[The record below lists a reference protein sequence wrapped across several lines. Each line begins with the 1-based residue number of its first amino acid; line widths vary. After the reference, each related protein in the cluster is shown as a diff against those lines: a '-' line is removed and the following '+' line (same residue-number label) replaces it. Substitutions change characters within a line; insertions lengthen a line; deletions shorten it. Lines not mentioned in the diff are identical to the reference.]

1 MTEPRSQCTAA
12 GVVQTVDTWYA
23 TTTDGDTVVLALPD
37 APAIWLVHRPHA
49 QVYWQT
55 EGRRGPDPLAGQR
68 PPAPRDGAGPPPQP
82 ENGRGG
88 PARCGGCGAPL
99 RMGGDGGLLSPLL
112 PKLEH
117 LEEIANRG
125 HIERYV
131 GVTTRH
137 HRIGQIIATAGGQRR
152 EVPVALD
159 ELQHRDVVI
168 INWLRVLDTTERS

>member
-99 RMGGDGGLLSPLL
+99 RMGGDGGLLTPPWGTPLL
-112 PKLEH
+112 PDAFKRLCKRCSTSAS
-117 LEEIANRG
+117 LIRW
-125 HIERYV
+125 
-131 GVTTRH
+131 
-137 HRIGQIIATAGGQRR
+137 ATLARR
-152 EVPVALD
+152 
-159 ELQHRDVVI
+159 
-168 INWLRVLDTTERS
+168 T